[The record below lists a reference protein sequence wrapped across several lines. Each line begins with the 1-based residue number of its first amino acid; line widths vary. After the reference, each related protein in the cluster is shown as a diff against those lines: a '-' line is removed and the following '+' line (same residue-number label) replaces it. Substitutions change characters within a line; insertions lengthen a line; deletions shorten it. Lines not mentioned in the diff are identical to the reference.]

1 MRLIILSFLLLF
13 LNNLYAISI
22 NFKSGKKASSY
33 YEITSDLQKEIKALT
48 NNSLNIKKLD
58 SSGSIENIQTLKKIP
73 SNYVFTSP
81 VALLEQI
88 KNDITKVNDFDK
100 KSYKSLRSL
109 FIFPSASMHFIIRK
123 DSQID
128 IFEDMEN
135 KKIFIAKDSFGGTEA
150 KEYIRQFG
158 LKGKINF
165 IEDELS
171 KAVSL
176 LANKKIDGFVSLSP
190 YPSLSVLNA
199 QKQIPITLLTL
210 DSERV
215 YQVGRKEDII
225 PANTYEGITK
235 NIITT
240 NLAIGVFT
248 TSELSEINAYRLTRA
263 FWKARANLESK
274 NTYWKNIKYENLS
287 QLNIKLHKG
296 ALRYYD
302 EIGVYVPRNLR

>member
-33 YEITSDLQKEIKALT
+33 YEITSDLQKEIKVLT

>member
-1 MRLIILSFLLLF
+1 MRFIIFSFLFLF

-33 YEITSDLQKEIKALT
+33 YEITSDLQKEIKTLT

-88 KNDITKVNDFDK
+88 KNDITKISNFDK
-100 KSYKSLRSL
+100 KSYKNLRSL
-109 FIFPSASMHFIIRK
+109 FVFPSASMHFIIRK
-123 DSQID
+123 DSEIN

-150 KEYIRQFG
+150 KEYIKQFG

-171 KAVSL
+171 KAIRL
-176 LANKKIDGFVSLSP
+176 LVNKKIDGFVSLSP
-190 YPSLSVLNA
+190 YPSLSVLDA
-199 QKQIPITLLTL
+199 QKQIPVTLLTL

-215 YQVGRKEDII
+215 YQVGRQEDII

-248 TSELSEINAYRLTRA
+248 TSKLSEINAYRLTRA

-274 NTYWKNIKYENLS
+274 NNYWKNIKYENLS